1 MQQPPQQQW
10 NQPPDQWGQPPQYA
24 PAPTTAATEPV
35 GTATTIRTT
44 AATEPVG
51 TVTTIRTTA
60 VMEPAPAVT
69 EPMGST
75 LTMEPAGTSRMA
87 TATCWTEQA
96 ETCLEAPG
104 GFLWR
109 DRPRVALLRDRHLLC
124 PATCLSHLRER
135 YASPAGPAAHPCC
148 ALHGDRRRVYHC
160 RPRHASHIFAL
171 KVLCEEVRNPAQR
184 FQFFQ
189 EEVLVQVG
197 IALLRSRLL
206 VSVQAQPGAA
216 RSGLL
221 QKCHHFLNSL
231 SAFSSESC
239 EGRWLSFAFTGHS
252 D

>member
-1 MQQPPQQQW
+1 MRGRSRCNNRRNSSGISHRTNGDSPHNTHSTHHSSHRTSGDSPHSPH
-10 NQPPDQWGQPPQYA
+10 NTHHNSHRTSGDG
-24 PAPTTAATEPV
+24 PAVP
-35 GTATTIRTT
+35 
-44 AATEPVG
+44 
-51 TVTTIRTTA
+51 TIRTTA
-60 VMEPAPAVT
+60 VMEPAPAAT
-69 EPMGST
+69 EPMEST

-109 DRPRVALLRDRHLLC
+109 DRPRVALVRDRHLLC

-171 KVLCEEVRNPAQR
+171 KVLCEDVRNPVQR

-189 EEVLVQVG
+189 E
-197 IALLRSRLL
+197 ISTTRSN
-206 VSVQAQPGAA
+206 G
-216 RSGLL
+216 
-221 QKCHHFLNSL
+221 
-231 SAFSSESC
+231 
-239 EGRWLSFAFTGHS
+239 
-252 D
+252 